1 MQANFIEGGLVL
13 TGCLHVCIRLGA
25 SL

>member
-13 TGCLHVCIRLGA
+13 TGCLHVCIRLGV